1 MELVNPG
8 LGLIIWMTL
17 AFSGIL
23 YILAKYAWRPILK
36 ALKERETSIHTAL
49 MSAEEAKNEIK
60 KMKFSNEKLLQE
72 AKNERDII
80 LMEARKMKDIIIEE
94 AKQKANE
101 EANRIVNNARE
112 SIDFEKMAALTELKN
127 QLAGIS
133 LDIATKLLQREL
145 SDPAKQQAYIKELTE
160 NINFN

>member
-17 AFSGIL
+17 AFSAIL

-36 ALKERETSIHTAL
+36 ALKEREASIHTAL
-49 MSAEEAKNEIK
+49 MSAEEAKNEMK
-60 KMKFSNEKLLQE
+60 KMVFSNEKLLQE

-80 LMEARKMKDIIIEE
+80 LMEARKMKESIIEV
-94 AKQKANE
+94 AKQKAGE
-101 EANRIVNNARE
+101 EANRIVASARE
-112 SIDFEKMAALTELKN
+112 SINYEKMAALTELKN
-127 QLAGIS
+127 QLAEIS
-133 LDIATKLLQREL
+133 LDIAKKILQREL
-145 SDPAKQQAYIKELTE
+145 ADPQKQQAYIKELTD